1 MPVSLP
7 RSYQVPSTAVP
18 YSWSMPLLAA
28 AMLFDLD
35 GVLADSTRSVVR
47 AWSAWARRVGLDPD
61 ELIPKVHGRRA
72 IETIRS
78 VRPELDAEAELTTL
92 VADETTD
99 NDDTVEIPGAG
110 ALVRSLPSDAWAIV
124 TSGLRDVATARLVA
138 AGIPIPAI
146 MITAESIERGK
157 PDPDCYL
164 RGAAALGVA
173 PAACVVVE
181 DAPIG
186 AAAARAA
193 GMRLVG
199 LTTTHSRAEL
209 EPAELILPDLTHV
222 SVKVM
227 ERTIGTG
234 RGSVRLEI
242 GAKR

>member
-1 MPVSLP
+1 M
-7 RSYQVPSTAVP
+7 A
-18 YSWSMPLLAA
+18 LLAA
-28 AMLFDLD
+28 ALLFDLD

-78 VRPELDAEAELTTL
+78 VRPELDAEAELATL

-110 ALVRSLPSDAWAIV
+110 ALVRSLPPGTWAIV

-138 AGIPIPAI
+138 AGIPIPEV
-146 MITAESIERGK
+146 MVTAESIERGK

-164 RGAAALGVA
+164 KGAAALGV
-173 PAACVVVE
+173 PAAECVVVE

-186 AAAARAA
+186 ATAARAA
-193 GMRLVG
+193 GMRLIA
-199 LTTTHSRAEL
+199 LTTTHHATQL
-209 EPAELILPDLTHV
+209 EPAELIVPDLTHV
-222 SVKVM
+222 AVRVT
-227 ERTIGTG
+227 ERTNGTG
-234 RGSVRLEI
+234 RVSVSLEI
-242 GAKR
+242 GRKV

>member
-1 MPVSLP
+1 MPAS
-7 RSYQVPSTAVP
+7 
-18 YSWSMPLLAA
+18 LAA
-28 AMLFDLD
+28 NALLFDLD

-78 VRPELDAEAELTTL
+78 VRPELDAEAELATL

-99 NDDTVEIPGAG
+99 NPDTVEIPGAG
-110 ALVRSLPSDAWAIV
+110 ALVRSLPIGSWAIV
-124 TSGLRDVATARLVA
+124 TSGLREVATARLVA
-138 AGIPIPAI
+138 AGIPVPDV

-164 RGAAALGVA
+164 KGAAALGVA
-173 PAACVVVE
+173 PADCVVVE

-193 GMRLVG
+193 GMRLIA
-199 LTTTHSRAEL
+199 LTSTHEARQL
-209 EPAELILPDLTHV
+209 EPADAIVPDLTHV
-222 SVKVM
+222 RVLVA
-227 ERTIGTG
+227 
-234 RGSVRLEI
+234 GSSNGASAARPRLEI
-242 GAKR
+242 STR